1 MLFTH
6 QRRFLSPN
14 SQAGDGGNGDS
25 AGAGQEGEGK
35 ETSKAK
41 AKDEG
46 KSNDDEP
53 MFTQADLERV
63 LTDRLARQEKKL
75 KREFEQTQEQ
85 ARTQELED
93 TAQWQE
99 LAQKRQG
106 QIIEL
111 QQRVDTLEKAAETA
125 AKNEKSLLAYVD
137 KLKDGVPESIL
148 GLLEG
153 KDAADQLEW
162 LTANAESFLKGE
174 DKGDE
179 EGESDELTPTPPPSG
194 DSKMTETERRR
205 MSYQV
210 TL

>member
-1 MLFTH
+1 MLFAH
-6 QRRFLSPN
+6 QKRFLSPN
-14 SQAGDGGNGDS
+14 SQAGDGGNGNS
-25 AGAGQEGEGK
+25 AGAGQEGDD
-35 ETSKAK
+35 TSKAK
-41 AKDEG
+41 AKDEEE
-46 KSNDDEP
+46 SSEP
-53 MFTQADLERV
+53 SFTQADLERIIA
-63 LTDRLARQEKKL
+63 DRLARQEKKL

-106 QIIEL
+106 QIVEL
-111 QQRVDTLEKAAETA
+111 QQRVDTLEKVAETA

-137 KLKDGVPESIL
+137 KLKNGVPDSIL
-148 GLLEG
+148 GLLDG

-162 LTANAESFLKGE
+162 LTANAEGFTRSE
-174 DKGDE
+174 DKGDG
-179 EGESDELTPTPPPSG
+179 EGEGGELTPTPPPSG